1 MTSRDTIQ
9 HYHHRIADSRE
20 ERHHAMRRVTHI
32 GSILDLGLA
41 AVKITVGWLAHSQ
54 ALIADGVHS
63 LSDLLTNFL
72 VLFVAKEAHREAD
85 EEHPYGHERI
95 EAVATVGLGVVLA
108 LVALGIGF
116 DAVRRLFQ
124 PELLLRPGIWALVVA
139 AISIAV
145 KEGLYH
151 YTMHIA
157 NRLQSNLL
165 RANAWHSRSDAISS
179 VVVVIG
185 VAGSMAGLPYVDA
198 IAAVVVAVMI
208 ARIGMELG
216 WRSIGELID
225 TGVEEQ
231 KRARIREVILGVDGV
246 ATLHMLRTRRMG
258 GNVLVD
264 VHITLSDPRV
274 SVSEGHQ
281 ISEMVM
287 ARLMGNIGEVTDVT
301 VHIDPEDDERLP
313 SNRELPLRSEFIAR
327 LRQCWSAIGAAN
339 HIRQIDL
346 HYLNGRIYV
355 EVVLP
360 IAVLTEGIDS
370 RALSSAFQSALRR
383 EPHVGDVRLLFVD

>member
-1 MTSRDTIQ
+1 MTSNTIQ
-9 HYHHRIADSRE
+9 HHHHRVADYRE
-20 ERHHAMRRVTHI
+20 ERYHAMRRVTHI
-32 GSILDLGLA
+32 GSVLDLGLA
-41 AVKITVGWLAHSQ
+41 VAKMTVGWLAHSQ

-72 VLFVAKEAHREAD
+72 VLFAAREAHREAD

-95 EAVATVGLGVVLA
+95 EAMATVGLGVVLV
-108 LVALGIGF
+108 LVASGIGF
-116 DAVRRLFQ
+116 DAIRRLLH
-124 PELLLRPGIWALVVA
+124 PDLLLRPEMWALVVA

-151 YTMHIA
+151 YTMRIA

-179 VVVVIG
+179 VVVVVG

-198 IAAVVVAVMI
+198 IAAVVVAAMI
-208 ARIGMELG
+208 ARIGVDLA
-216 WRSIGELID
+216 WRSVGELID

-231 KRARIREVILGVDGV
+231 ELARIQDVILGVDGV

-258 GNVLVD
+258 KNVLVD
-264 VHITLSDPRV
+264 VHITLLNSRV

-287 ARLMGNIGEVTDVT
+287 ARLMENLEEVTDVT
-301 VHIDPEDDERLP
+301 VHIDPEDDERAP
-313 SNRELPLRSEFIAR
+313 SNRALPLRGEFIGR
-327 LRQCWSAIGAAN
+327 LRRCWSSIEQAN
-339 HIRQIDL
+339 DIRQINL

-360 IAVLTEGIDS
+360 LAVITEGIDA
-370 RALSSAFQSALRR
+370 RTLSDAFQSATRQ
-383 EPHVGDVRLLFVD
+383 EPHIGDIRLLYVG